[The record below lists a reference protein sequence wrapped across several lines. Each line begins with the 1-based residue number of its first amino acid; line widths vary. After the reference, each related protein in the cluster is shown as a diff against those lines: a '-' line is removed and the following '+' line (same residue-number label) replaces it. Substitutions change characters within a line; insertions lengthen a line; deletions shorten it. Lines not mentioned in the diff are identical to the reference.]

1 MFCGVNIWL
10 VSSTTKIPEKTR
22 DILCLTDYIT
32 STCTCI
38 KTLVGG
44 GGVVAEDYVT
54 TYKSFKTLT
63 KILRKIY
70 ILKTKVIKRNAYIY
84 IYVSAQCAKQF
95 LSRMVHVRKTRNISE
110 EIRNSK
116 RILSRNI
123 NI

>member
-1 MFCGVNIWL
+1 MYMYKNISL
-10 VSSTTKIPEKTR
+10 
-22 DILCLTDYIT
+22 
-32 STCTCI
+32 
-38 KTLVGG
+38 

-54 TYKSFKTLT
+54 TYTSFKTLT

>member
-1 MFCGVNIWL
+1 MYMYKNISW
-10 VSSTTKIPEKTR
+10 
-22 DILCLTDYIT
+22 
-32 STCTCI
+32 
-38 KTLVGG
+38 GG

-70 ILKTKVIKRNAYIY
+70 ILKTKVIKRNDYIY

-95 LSRMVHVRKTRNISE
+95 LSSMVHVRKTRNISE
-110 EIRNSK
+110 EIRNSE

>member
-1 MFCGVNIWL
+1 MYKNISL
-10 VSSTTKIPEKTR
+10 
-22 DILCLTDYIT
+22 
-32 STCTCI
+32 
-38 KTLVGG
+38 

-95 LSRMVHVRKTRNISE
+95 LSSMVHVRKTRNISE

-116 RILSRNI
+116 
-123 NI
+123 

>member
-1 MFCGVNIWL
+1 MFCVVNIWL
-10 VSSTTKIPEKTR
+10 VSSTTKILEKTQ

-38 KTLVGG
+38 KTLVW

-54 TYKSFKTLT
+54 TYTSFKTLT

-95 LSRMVHVRKTRNISE
+95 LSSMVHVRKTRNISE

-116 RILSRNI
+116 
-123 NI
+123 